1 MSAFFV
7 EARTV
12 EGWQRVATGTTIGHK
27 RILPTPLTKATSLRA
42 HDRRVHRHA
51 GDRANRAREDR
62 RPLSAA
68 RRRCRASSGTNR
80 AQDTAWPARIRV
92 HFHRSRLLHDH
103 PSSTRAVGL
112 AAGILGASIVIAQE
126 RTRATVPDQYKWNL
140 AELYPGDEAWQA
152 ERTRIEQDLPKAR
165 AFKGTLG
172 QSAAQ
177 LQKAL
182 DLNAEQDKAL
192 SRLATYAGLKADEDT
207 RLSNYQGMRDQV
219 IQLGRRKAR
228 SGRTSSPRS

>member
-1 MSAFFV
+1 MII
-7 EARTV
+7 R
-12 EGWQRVATGTTIGHK
+12 H
-27 RILPTPLTKATSLRA
+27 PLAL
-42 HDRRVHRHA
+42 
-51 GDRANRAREDR
+51 
-62 RPLSAA
+62 AA
-68 RRRCRASSGTNR
+68 
-80 AQDTAWPARIRV
+80 
-92 HFHRSRLLHDH
+92 
-103 PSSTRAVGL
+103 L
-112 AAGILGASIVIAQE
+112 AAGIAGASIVIAQE

-140 AELYPGDEAWQA
+140 LELYPGDEAWHA

-219 IQLGRRKAR
+219 IQLGSKEGAEWAYFEPEILTLDAAKVDEWLRRRRA
-228 SGRTSSPRS
+228 